1 MKYTLNVSANNITYK
16 AGDSLLVSFSEPFL
30 YVNSIDS
37 ISFDLYPLDTQAN
50 GHDIDIRWSYDIAQL
65 DRATGKPHVVWS
77 AWESYSKGGII
88 NPNIQQVYS
97 NILSKNNSFDLQFRL
112 VRRGSDIAAR
122 RLDTVVLD
130 LTHGAAPEG
139 VPGGQFPTQSSCKA
153 SSCVTPNFSS
163 GVTLN
168 CDTST
173 LFRPYDVMNPGIQLW
188 KDLSCAVSEMFGHC
202 VRYFKTQAKL
212 ESADT
217 ILKEYSLFEVTD
229 VKDIRIL
236 IPDNVIPDN
245 AIKFMPFDMDFGDG
259 LEVHIVKEH
268 FERAFGHDDLPEQKD
283 YLYFPLIDRLFEVH
297 SAYLYRDFM
306 AAEAYYKVML
316 YKWQDKVNVM
326 RENPEIAQYID
337 DITEDFD
344 EVLQPEID
352 KEFVDITKPQ
362 QYTTTAVGGFDK
374 VRTKINDKLVI
385 EVKDLTNYFTVVGK
399 YFYDLK
405 RAMTWGDL
413 AVKYKLPVSRE
424 LSDNTAFTMWFKTT
438 KTTFIKSPETYDI
451 MLDGFSDSEKK
462 GFRFTLDY
470 EPGIAPNSA
479 VAKGITV
486 KVNGL
491 THQFKIPQLNSENW
505 YALVINH
512 MNDYSQLSLH
522 IWEMKYNQNQPTQN
536 KTTDLRL
543 FHTDHISITPEAVK
557 YNGTFELR
565 SGSLGITNVRV
576 WSESMEEEKQ
586 PITLNQYV
594 VKEARYALL
603 IDNAIPPLRMVKE
616 FVR

>member
-1 MKYTLNVSANNITYK
+1 MRYVLDVASNNITYK

-37 ISFDLYPLDTQAN
+37 MSFDIHPLDTQAN
-50 GHDIDIRWSYDIAQL
+50 GHDIDIRWSYDVVQL
-65 DRATGKPHVVWS
+65 DRATGKPHIVWS
-77 AWESYSKGGII
+77 AWETYSKGGEL
-88 NPNIQQVYS
+88 NANIQTVYN
-97 NILSKNNSFDLQFRL
+97 NILSKSNCFDLQFRL
-112 VRRGSDIAAR
+112 VRRGSEVASR
-122 RLDTVVLD
+122 RLDKVILNLTQGGPPETSLD
-130 LTHGAAPEG
+130 N
-139 VPGGQFPTQSSCKA
+139 QFPTQSSCKA
-153 SSCVTPNFSS
+153 TSCVTPNFSS
-163 GVTLN
+163 GVVMN
-168 CDTST
+168 CDSNT
-173 LFRPYDVMNPGIQLW
+173 LFRPYDVMNPGVQLW

-217 ILKEYSLFEVTD
+217 ILKEYSLYEVTD
-229 VKDIRIL
+229 VKDIRVL
-236 IPDNVIPDN
+236 VPNNEFPDN
-245 AIKFMPFDMDFGDG
+245 AIKFVPFDMDFGDG
-259 LEVHIVKEH
+259 MEVHIVREH

-283 YLYFPLIDRLFEVH
+283 YLYFPLIDRIFEVQ
-297 SAYLYRDFM
+297 SAYLFKDFM

-316 YKWQDKVNVM
+316 YKWQDKANVM

-337 DITEDFD
+337 DLVENFD
-344 EVLQPEID
+344 EMLQPEID
-352 KEFVDITKPQ
+352 KEFIDITKPQ

-374 VRTKINDKLVI
+374 ARTKINDKLVI

-405 RAMTWGDL
+405 RSMTWGDL
-413 AVKYKLPVSRE
+413 AIKYKLPVSRE
-424 LSDNTAFTMWFKTT
+424 LSHNTAFSMWFKTT
-438 KTTFIKSPETYDI
+438 KTTFFKSPETYDI
-451 MLDGFSDSEKK
+451 MLDGYSDTEKK

-479 VAKGITV
+479 VAKGLTV

-491 THQFKIPQLNSENW
+491 THQFKIPQLNAETW
-505 YALVINH
+505 YGLVINH
-512 MNDYSQLSLH
+512 MNDYSQLSIH
-522 IWEMKYNQNQPTQN
+522 IWEMKYDQNQPSKN

-543 FHTDHISITPEAVK
+543 FHTDHITITPEAVN
-557 YNGTFELR
+557 YNGTYELR

-586 PITLNQYV
+586 PITINQYV
-594 VKEARYALL
+594 VKDSRYALL

>member
-1 MKYTLNVSANNITYK
+1 MRYVLDVASNNITYK

-37 ISFDLYPLDTQAN
+37 MSFDIYPLDTQSN
-50 GHDIDIRWSYDIAQL
+50 GHDIDIRWSYDVAQL

-77 AWESYSKGGII
+77 AWETYSKGGEV
-88 NPNIQQVYS
+88 NANIQTVYN
-97 NILSKNNSFDLQFRL
+97 NILSKSNCFDLQFRL
-112 VRRGSDIAAR
+112 VRRGSEVASR
-122 RLDTVVLD
+122 RLDKVILN
-130 LTHGAAPEG
+130 LTQGGPPETSIDK
-139 VPGGQFPTQSSCKA
+139 QFPTQSSCKA
-153 SSCVTPNFSS
+153 NSCVTPNFSS
-163 GVTLN
+163 GVVMD
-168 CDTST
+168 CDSNT
-173 LFRPYDVMNPGIQLW
+173 LFRPYDVMNPGVQLW

-212 ESADT
+212 DSADT
-217 ILKEYSLFEVTD
+217 ILKEYSLYEVTD
-229 VKDIRIL
+229 VKDIRVL
-236 IPDNVIPDN
+236 VPNNEFPDN
-245 AIKFMPFDMDFGDG
+245 AIKFVPFDMDFGDG
-259 LEVHIVKEH
+259 MEVHIVREH

-283 YLYFPLIDRLFEVH
+283 YLYFPLIDRIFEVQ
-297 SAYLYRDFM
+297 SAYLFKDFM

-316 YKWQDKVNVM
+316 YKWQDKANVM

-337 DITEDFD
+337 DLVLDFD

-352 KEFVDITKPQ
+352 KEFIDITKPQ

-374 VRTKINDKLVI
+374 VRTKINDRLVI

-405 RAMTWGDL
+405 KSMTWGDL
-413 AVKYKLPVSRE
+413 AVKYKLPVSRDI
-424 LSDNTAFTMWFKTT
+424 SNNTAFSMWFKTT
-438 KTTFIKSPETYDI
+438 KTTFFKSEETYDI
-451 MLDGFSDSEKK
+451 MLDGYSDTEQK

-479 VAKGITV
+479 VAKGLTV

-491 THQFKIPQLNSENW
+491 THQFKIPQLNSETW
-505 YALVINH
+505 YGLVINH
-512 MNDYSQLSLH
+512 MNDYSQLSIH
-522 IWEMKYNQNQPTQN
+522 IWEMKYDQNQPSKN

-543 FHTDHISITPEAVK
+543 FHTDHITITPEAVN
-557 YNGTFELR
+557 YNGTYELR

-576 WSESMEEEKQ
+576 WSESIEEEKQ
-586 PITLNQYV
+586 PITINQFV
-594 VKEARYALL
+594 VKDSRYALL